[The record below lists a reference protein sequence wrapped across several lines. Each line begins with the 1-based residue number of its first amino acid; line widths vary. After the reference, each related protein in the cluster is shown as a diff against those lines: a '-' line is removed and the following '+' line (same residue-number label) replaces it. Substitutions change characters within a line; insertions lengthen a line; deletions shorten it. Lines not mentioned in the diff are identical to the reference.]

1 MITYSNKRGELTMKA
16 YDYYTNN
23 PVPYPSKKAFKRYN
37 VFDRDT
43 VLGLGLAQDELSKI
57 VLEHPNATVSSYS
70 LDEEYKEQLKAYRD
84 GEHILLEEFKADLF
98 EEFGVTGNPKA
109 DKAYHIAWEHGHSS
123 GLSEIYSFFSDLV
136 ELIQ

>member
-1 MITYSNKRGELTMKA
+1 MKA

-23 PVPYPSKKAFKRYN
+23 PVPYPSKKDFKRYN

-43 VLGLGLAQDELSKI
+43 VLGLGLTQELMGKLI
-57 VLEHPNATVSSYS
+57 EEHPNATVSAYN
-70 LDEEYKEQLKAYRD
+70 LDEEYKKQVKDYQDYERT
-84 GEHILLEEFKADLF
+84 LLEEFKADLF
-98 EEFGVTGNPKA
+98 EDFGVTGNPKA